1 MSFSSVRCT
10 EQYYLRKLFAT
21 LDSGAMEPRQS
32 STVKN
37 IMMKLASFH
46 GSFDFV
52 ITRLS
57 RSVFE
62 LSELRKHGADIS
74 AISRVER
81 VIQNDIDALLGAQ
94 KKFGSKDT
102 KKDVEYLVK
111 VLGDVNKEHR
121 FAPTNAPIKMIN
133 KRPVTTLP
141 SYPMFPLNLK
151 QQPYEKVRKKSS
163 SGKWRV
169 LKWITLLAG
178 VVGTGF
184 LVKKLYTKIKNYG
197 LPKKEKEKLF
207 EDIHYLAD
215 RAKKLE
221 GTGKK
226 VIKIVKEVKTK
237 IGNGV
242 SHVVDAVKGGGNK
255 LKDKVVSVVTNAK
268 YNAFVAVPQS
278 IEFEQPSV
286 KETIKGYI
294 ETGKKVK
301 AKIGNGVSHVVNAV
315 KGGGNK
321 LKDKVVSVVT
331 NAKKN
336 AVATIANTKDWA
348 NGKVYN
354 AFVAVP
360 QPVVKNDDDILE
372 ITTEENLPA
381 ATSSIKDKVVKTF
394 YYVSDWVKNKIYGT
408 PVAAQEE
415 VEIIQVKPEITTPPL
430 LAIKQPPAN
439 ESKEVK
445 VEEEQD
451 PEVEAAMYKKLAKE
465 YIEKHQEDGEKPV
478 YQDYQDP
485 EELVYDVLDF

>member
-268 YNAFVAVPQS
+268 
-278 IEFEQPSV
+278 
-286 KETIKGYI
+286 
-294 ETGKKVK
+294 
-301 AKIGNGVSHVVNAV
+301 
-315 KGGGNK
+315 
-321 LKDKVVSVVT
+321 
-331 NAKKN
+331 KN